1 MVMEEL
7 EVLMH
12 LRPQTTQEKLLWE
25 RKSNKHF
32 VEENKALKERTV
44 QLEAALSGLRQR
56 MKTEQVGALILKNH
70 KLQSLLNE
78 KDLKLKAYKR
88 EIEQLM
94 LAIIRLQQ
102 TGSISNPDK
111 SNSSK

>member
-1 MVMEEL
+1 MEEP

-12 LRPQTTQEKLLWE
+12 LRPQNTQEKLLWE
-25 RKSNKHF
+25 RESNKHF
-32 VEENKALKERTV
+32 VEENKALKERNAE
-44 QLEAALSGLRQR
+44 LEAALSELRQR

-70 KLQSLLNE
+70 KLQDQLNE

-88 EIEQLM
+88 EVEELM
-94 LAIIRLQQ
+94 LTIVRLQQ

-111 SNSSK
+111 SNGSK